1 MGNSLE
7 GGWGGHWE
15 VLETLEEIV
24 AQRHRKRCKKMSD
37 ISPSIGN
44 AVVGNV
50 GAVAPAQP
58 TKVVEVE
65 APAAQKATD
74 RVEFSEEAMMLEKMR
89 HMPAVRQE
97 RIDAIKASIAA
108 NTYVTNGMLESAI
121 NRMIDEVSE

>member
-1 MGNSLE
+1 
-7 GGWGGHWE
+7 
-15 VLETLEEIV
+15 
-24 AQRHRKRCKKMSD
+24 MSD
-37 ISPSIGN
+37 MSVIGN

-50 GAVAPAQP
+50 GAMAPAQP
-58 TKVVEVE
+58 TKVVEGE

-74 RVEFSEEAMMLEKMR
+74 RVEFSEEAIMLEKMR